1 MIPRPFAA
9 FLGILLLLALSGG
22 LWLLWDKDRDSARA
36 DHSVTISR
44 ESPGRLFEGIGA
56 LSAGASSRLLIDYPE
71 PARSAVLDY
80 LFKPGFGA
88 SLQQLKV
95 EIGGDVNS
103 TDGTEPAHAR
113 TREEFRDPE
122 AERFNRGYEWWLM
135 KEAKR
140 RNPGIKLDV
149 LQWGAPPWI
158 GEEEVKHID
167 PSRRLRGARDFTT
180 DPEGKTVVRKQL
192 GDREFRF
199 LSRDNA
205 EFIADFIQGAK
216 KHHGL
221 EIDFCGVWN
230 EVTYEP
236 DWIKLLRKTLDA
248 KGLSSVKIVA
258 ADIASKHRWE
268 IAQDLLEDPE
278 LAKAVHA
285 IGAHYP
291 QYKSTGEA
299 IRTGKPLYASEDLS
313 IGGNWE
319 NALKYAQ
326 AFNRNY
332 IEGRMTKT
340 IFWSLIASYYD
351 YLDFAG
357 CGPMRAVTPW
367 SGNYE
372 VQPAIWAIAH
382 TTQFAKPGWRYL
394 DNACG
399 LTPAG
404 GSHVALLSPD
414 GKDFSMIIETGNS
427 KRAERISVAL
437 DPQLSGKPLSLWR
450 STKSQ
455 QFDRLPDPTVRKG
468 TLVLDLEPGAIY
480 SLTTTTGQCKGT
492 EPVPS
497 PSPFPLP
504 YAENFDQGTPGRQ
517 ARYFSDQDGSFE
529 IARRPDGSGNC
540 LKQVVTRKGIP
551 WLRRFLHPYTLI
563 GPGALRDFEIS
574 CHAMVPEKGS
584 VGLGGRIVKSK
595 ADLAPGYW
603 FEIGTDNRWKLMA
616 YEEVLKNPKV
626 KILAEGTATFAK
638 GRWYRIALRF
648 QGERIGASLDG
659 IDLVS
664 VKDSLFRE
672 GACGLMSGWNK
683 ACYDNFRIMPLDH

>member
-1 MIPRPFAA
+1 MIPRTFAA
-9 FLGILLLLALSGG
+9 LLGILVLLAL
-22 LWLLWDKDRDSARA
+22 LWGKDHTRTDQTRT
-36 DHSVTISR
+36 DHSVTVSR
-44 ESPGRLFEGIGA
+44 NSPGRVFEGIGA

-80 LFKPGFGA
+80 LFKPDFGA

-113 TREEFRDPE
+113 TREEFRESGP
-122 AERFNRGYEWWLM
+122 ERFNRGYEWWLM

-140 RNPGIKLDV
+140 RNPKIKLDV

-158 GEEEVKHID
+158 GEEEVKRID
-167 PSRRLRGARDFTT
+167 PKRRLRGARDFTT
-180 DPEGKTVVRKQL
+180 DPEGKTVVRKEL

-236 DWIKLLRKTLDA
+236 DWIKLLRRTLDA

-268 IAQDLLEDPE
+268 IARDLLEDAE

-291 QYKSTGEA
+291 DFQSTPESL
-299 IRTGKPLYASEDLS
+299 RTGKPLYASEDLS
-313 IGGNWE
+313 TRGDWE
-319 NALKYAQ
+319 SAVKYAR

-394 DNACG
+394 DKACG

-404 GSHVALLSPD
+404 GSYVSLLSPD
-414 GKDFSMIIETGNS
+414 GNDFSMILETGNS
-427 KRAERISVAL
+427 KKAERIDVAL
-437 DPQLSGKPLSLWR
+437 EPQLAGKSLSLWR
-450 STKSQ
+450 STKSK
-455 QFDRLPDPTVRKG
+455 QFERLPDLRVGKG
-468 TLVLDLEPGAIY
+468 AVVLDLEPGAIY
-480 SLTTTTGQCKGT
+480 SLTTTTGQCKG
-492 EPVPS
+492 EAPVPS

-504 YAENFDQGTPGRQ
+504 YAENFDQGIPGTQ

-529 IARRPDGSGNC
+529 ITRRPDGSGNY

-563 GPGALRDFEIS
+563 GPGGLKDFEIS
-574 CHAMVPEKGS
+574 CDVMVPEQGS
-584 VGLGGRIVKSK
+584 VGLGGCIVKSK

-603 FEIGTDNRWKLMA
+603 FEIGTDNRWKLMV

-626 KILAEGTATFAK
+626 KVLAEGSATFAK
-638 GRWYRIALRF
+638 GHWHRIALRF
-648 QGERIGASLDG
+648 QGGMISAFIDGREAASL
-659 IDLVS
+659 
-664 VKDSLFRE
+664 KDTLYRE
-672 GACGLMSGWNK
+672 GACGLMSGWNT
-683 ACYDNFRIMPLDH
+683 ACYENFWIMPLDR